1 MIKTIL
7 KMKIKYNSNFIFFL
21 LMIFIDR
28 INLKDTILIT
38 NYKK

>member
-21 LMIFIDR
+21 FMIFIDR